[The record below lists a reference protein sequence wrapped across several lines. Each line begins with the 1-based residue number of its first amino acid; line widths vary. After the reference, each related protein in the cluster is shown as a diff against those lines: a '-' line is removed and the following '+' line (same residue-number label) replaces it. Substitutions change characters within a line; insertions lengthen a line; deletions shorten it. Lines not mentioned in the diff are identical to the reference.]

1 MGFNSREE
9 KVKLGVAS
17 ASIMYYMAE
26 QFMSHK
32 KPFILENNFEN
43 ATKEGLDKVL
53 EKYSYK
59 TITVTL
65 TGDYRVI
72 YDRFVERNN
81 CPDRHR
87 GHVVNDCYPEKEPGR
102 IIEPMSFESFENAVV
117 SRGMDSYVGNGPQ
130 IVVDTTDF
138 NTVDKDDIVNQIL
151 KYKEQLYAN

>member
-1 MGFNSREE
+1 M
-9 KVKLGVAS
+9 KLGVAS

>member
-1 MGFNSREE
+1 M
-9 KVKLGVAS
+9 KLGVAS

-32 KPFILENNFEN
+32 KPFILENN
-43 ATKEGLDKVL
+43 
-53 EKYSYK
+53 
-59 TITVTL
+59 
-65 TGDYRVI
+65 
-72 YDRFVERNN
+72 
-81 CPDRHR
+81 
-87 GHVVNDCYPEKEPGR
+87 
-102 IIEPMSFESFENAVV
+102 FENAVV